1 MFSVSNI
8 KSSTII
14 AKMKTLFARNG
25 VPEVVIS
32 DNDPQHSS
40 GGFAEFAEM
49 CGFKPVT
56 SSPLYPQSNGLSRK
70 NCSNS
75 EVNSNESSKRS
86 LGSKFSYI
94 GTSKYANQRCW
105 IAGKIEYGKNTS
117 VSMPSSTDQLL
128 PKTVNP
134 AIVQTRLE
142 QKQALQKS
150 TVTDHRDTWNIFLK
164 AMTFRFS
171 AREDVNLLLSR
182 ARLKLQE
189 VSIL

>member
-1 MFSVSNI
+1 
-8 KSSTII
+8 
-14 AKMKTLFARNG
+14 
-25 VPEVVIS
+25 
-32 DNDPQHSS
+32 
-40 GGFAEFAEM
+40 
-49 CGFKPVT
+49 
-56 SSPLYPQSNGLSRK
+56 
-70 NCSNS
+70 
-75 EVNSNESSKRS
+75 
-86 LGSKFSYI
+86 
-94 GTSKYANQRCW
+94 
-105 IAGKIEYGKNTS
+105 
-117 VSMPSSTDQLL
+117 MPSSTDQLL